1 MPQACR
7 SGRPRPSGIY
17 RAVIDTPA
25 PAAAAPAPSTTARRG
40 AAAGLAAVAVGLGL
54 ALLVP
59 RIFSDPVGVDPY
71 DVRLAAVS
79 LLLLGAALA
88 LRRLRDS
95 RAVLIAVAS
104 ITAPFCLWSAAPR
117 VLGIV
122 WPGLGGN
129 ERFAWAG
136 VAQTVLT
143 GAFVALALW
152 VLPAERRP
160 NLRLGRFGLGAIAVA
175 ILGSAVLIGLAL
187 AVPATWLGRLGL
199 PLVALQRDMPWVA
212 PGNVLQALAQE
223 LEFRGLLMG
232 SLERVAPLWAANL
245 GQAVFF
251 GLAHIAVQYE
261 GPAGPFVP
269 VTIGVGFVLGWIT
282 QRTNSLWPAIV
293 IHAVGDVAVA
303 AAVLPGLYG
312 Y

>member
-1 MPQACR
+1 
-7 SGRPRPSGIY
+7 
-17 RAVIDTPA
+17 VIDSSGVAADRPA
-25 PAAAAPAPSTTARRG
+25 WRG
-40 AAAGLAAVAVGLGL
+40 AAAGLGAAAVALGI

-59 RIFSDPVGVDPY
+59 RTFSDPVGVDPF

-79 LLLLGAALA
+79 LLLLGAALVLA
-88 LRRLRDS
+88 RLRDT
-95 RAVLIAVAS
+95 RAVLIAVAA
-104 ITAPFCLWSAAPR
+104 ITAPFCLWAAAPSA
-117 VLGIV
+117 LGRI
-122 WPGLGGN
+122 WPHLGGD

-143 GAFVALALW
+143 AALAALAW
-152 VLPAERRP
+152 RVLPRDRRP
-160 NLRLGRFGLGAIAVA
+160 ALRLGRFGPGAILATL
-175 ILGSAVLIGLAL
+175 LGSALLLGLAL
-187 AVPATWLGRLGL
+187 AVPANLLGRLGL

-223 LEFRGLLMG
+223 VEFRGLLMG
-232 SLERVAPLWAANL
+232 SLERVAPPWMANL

-269 VTIGVGFVLGWIT
+269 VTIALGLVLGWVT
-282 QRTNSLWPAIV
+282 QRTGSLWPAII

>member
-1 MPQACR
+1 MIETAPVA
-7 SGRPRPSGIY
+7 
-17 RAVIDTPA
+17 A
-25 PAAAAPAPSTTARRG
+25 PAAEPDIRAAGRG
-40 AAAGLAAVAVGLGL
+40 AAAALAASAVALGV

-59 RIFSDPVGVDPY
+59 RTFNDPVGVDPY

-88 LRRLRDS
+88 VRRLRDT
-95 RAVLIAVAS
+95 RPVLIAVAA
-104 ITAPFCLWSAAPR
+104 ITAPFCLWSATPQ
-117 VLGIV
+117 VLGLI
-122 WPGLGGN
+122 WPGLGGD
-129 ERFAWAG
+129 ERFGWAG

-143 GAFVALALW
+143 AAFAALALHALAPRW
-152 VLPAERRP
+152 RP
-160 NLRLGRFGLGAIAVA
+160 RLRLGHLGRGALLATVA
-175 ILGSAVLIGLAL
+175 GSLLLLGIAL
-187 AVPATWLGRLGL
+187 AIPATLLGRLGL
-199 PLVALQRDMPWVA
+199 PPVALQRDMPWVA

-232 SLERVAPLWAANL
+232 SLERVAPPWLANL

-269 VTIGVGFVLGWIT
+269 VTIALGFVLGWVT